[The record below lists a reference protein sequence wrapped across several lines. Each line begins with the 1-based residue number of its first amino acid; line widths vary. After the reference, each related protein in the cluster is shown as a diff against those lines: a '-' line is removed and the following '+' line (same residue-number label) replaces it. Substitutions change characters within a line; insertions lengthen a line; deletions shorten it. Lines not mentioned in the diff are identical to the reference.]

1 MKKLTAATNV
11 GITAVALSVALV
23 GCGSN
28 TKTETKTSTSTS
40 TSTSITTTASKVA
53 PTTSAQA
60 AGPNKTMQDY
70 IRENHIVETPIH
82 RGDPGSPTIDIP
94 VPPGWSD
101 AGPNTPDWAYTAR
114 VYDQPQV
121 PNDPPRITATVFKL
135 TGNVDPEQILDYAP
149 GELKNLPGFVPSD
162 QGNRPTRPSGVGAV
176 PLGGFEASQL
186 SGTYT
191 KDGTQRFT
199 GRNTAVIPRP
209 DGLYVLQM
217 NFDVRADE
225 KGPVLD
231 ALSNV
236 IDPQTKI
243 TP

>member
-1 MKKLTAATNV
+1 MKKLTAVANV
-11 GITAVALSVALV
+11 GITAVALSLALV

-28 TKTETKTSTSTS
+28 TKTETQTSTST
-40 TSTSITTTASKVA
+40 TTTTSKPA
-53 PTTSAQA
+53 ATTSAQA

-70 IRENHIVETPIH
+70 IKENHIVETPIH

-101 AGPNTPDWAYTAR
+101 AGPNTPDWAYSAM
-114 VYDQPQV
+114 VYDQPKV
-121 PNDPPRITATVFKL
+121 PDDPPRITAIVFKL

-149 GELKNLPGFVPSD
+149 GELRNLPGFAPSD
-162 QGNRPTRPSGVGAV
+162 PGNRPRRPSGAGAV

-186 SGTYT
+186 SGTYM
-191 KDGTQRFT
+191 KDGTKRFI

-217 NFDVRADE
+217 NFDVLADE
-225 KGPVLD
+225 NGPVLD

-236 IDPQTKI
+236 IDPQTTI